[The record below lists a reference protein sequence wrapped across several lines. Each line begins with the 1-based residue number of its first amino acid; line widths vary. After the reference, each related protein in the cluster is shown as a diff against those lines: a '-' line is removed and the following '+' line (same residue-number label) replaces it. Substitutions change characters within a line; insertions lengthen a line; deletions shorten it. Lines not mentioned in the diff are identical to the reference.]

1 MSLPAATVLTKVQ
14 RSAVI
19 CGQMCFIMINT
30 WMLKTVLFTDS
41 LQFRWE
47 IEMWES
53 VTAGN
58 LISCLSTINQLINRL
73 LFSIWMANV
82 HSFGILSYPMG
93 SNSNKVYES
102 WLSSALKPVVT
113 SCIGIKNLNWACKII
128 TYQNPPDGDAMEDY
142 LVLNWK

>member
-1 MSLPAATVLTKVQ
+1 
-14 RSAVI
+14 
-19 CGQMCFIMINT
+19 
-30 WMLKTVLFTDS
+30 
-41 LQFRWE
+41 
-47 IEMWES
+47 MWES

-82 HSFGILSYPMG
+82 HSFGTLSYPMG
-93 SNSNKVYES
+93 NNNNKVYES
-102 WLSSALKPVVT
+102 WLSSALKPVVI

-128 TYQNPPDGDAMEDY
+128 IFQNPPDGDAMEDY